1 MPGLGFHIQEFIVK
15 EMRSP
20 GKTHGTWQTPFIDD
34 TFEIIRFLH
43 RRHIIG
49 PQSCDA
55 EGEDAE
61 GPEADAEGEAEGE
74 GGEGAEAE
82 GDAEKKDEEG
92 PNWKEPMKN
101 NGPR

>member
-1 MPGLGFHIQEFIVK
+1 MIPLKSSVFFI
-15 EMRSP
+15 
-20 GKTHGTWQTPFIDD
+20 GC
-34 TFEIIRFLH
+34 IR
-43 RRHIIG
+43 G

-92 PNWKEPMKN
+92 PNWKELMKN